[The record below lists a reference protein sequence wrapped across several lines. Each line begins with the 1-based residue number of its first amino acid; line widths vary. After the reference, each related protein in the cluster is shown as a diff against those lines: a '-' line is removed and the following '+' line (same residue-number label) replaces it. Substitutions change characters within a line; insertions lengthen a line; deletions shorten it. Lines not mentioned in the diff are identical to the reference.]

1 MGKINSSI
9 SSINLDLSLPD
20 ECFQELELK
29 LSSSLGGIFIV
40 ITSYYELCYTYYI
53 HRGFIPSVC
62 DISKAEAG
70 ELHSPGL

>member
-40 ITSYYELCYTYYI
+40 ITSNIKY
-53 HRGFIPSVC
+53 
-62 DISKAEAG
+62 
-70 ELHSPGL
+70 